1 MHLWLYSWTVSTSPL
16 VFCIPSFNVSNLYPM
31 HNGIEVNTSSVM
43 GLFKEIIT
51 DSSICGDVL
60 PDNVVVVAACNPSN
74 RTSVSKNCDLARDWA
89 SGHYQVNE
97 LLPSMQSLKWEYGA
111 LNAAEEKEFVL
122 RRIELQE
129 NLEIPTYL
137 KHEFLEMICA
147 SQEAIRNFASKEIF
161 KGLKRHE
168 DQNTTVKS
176 DLLLEARTRAKA
188 SVSLRDIQR
197 VFSLFQF
204 FTTEFPLSAGNEKDK
219 CRTSMLLT
227 IAIVYYLRLDY
238 KNRIL
243 FLNELSKVSDSIES
257 DFQQALNLT
266 MDQVAK

>member
-1 MHLWLYSWTVSTSPL
+1 MR
-16 VFCIPSFNVSNLYPM
+16 
-31 HNGIEVNTSSVM
+31 NGTEVNTSSVM
-43 GLFKEIIT
+43 GLFKEIII
-51 DSSICGDVL
+51 DSSICGEDL

-74 RTSVSKNCDLARDWA
+74 RTSLSKNCDLARDWA
-89 SGHYQVNE
+89 SGHYQVNV
-97 LLPSMQSLKWEYGA
+97 LPTSMESLKWEYGA

-122 RRIELQE
+122 RRIEL
-129 NLEIPTYL
+129 LEEKIPTCL
-137 KHEFLEMICA
+137 KYEFTEMIAA
-147 SQEAIRNFASKEIF
+147 SQEAIRTFASNEIF
-161 KGLKRHE
+161 KGLLKRHE

-176 DLLLEARTRAKA
+176 DLLLEARTRAKS

-204 FTTEFPLSAGNEKDK
+204 FTTEFPLSAGNKKDK
-219 CRTSMLLT
+219 YRTSMLLT
-227 IAIVYYLRLDY
+227 IAVVYYLRLDY
-238 KNRIL
+238 KNRTL